1 MISEDKV
8 KIILDL
14 QCKHAKGLAAFD
26 AGLSF
31 GICVEEKI
39 KANIQ
44 INYLVNTLY
53 RYTPFTT
60 TITNADMITI
70 DIADTDLLE
79 VYTITVAYGAV
90 TLASFVGT
98 GTQES
103 VVDQLVTLINA
114 GTLTHNYSCVNDGNS
129 LYLYTYDVGASY
141 ADTLT
146 LTYSEADLITTELS
160 MTATPLDESQL
171 YLILDVMNCLSLEEV
186 CAIVTETRRLLGLCG
201 C

>member
-1 MISEDKV
+1 MLEVDRI
-8 KIILDL
+8 KIIQDL

-26 AGLSF
+26 TSLSF
-31 GICVEEKI
+31 GLCVEEKI

-44 INYLVNTLY
+44 INYLVDTLY

-60 TITNADMITI
+60 TVTNADMITI
-70 DIADTDLLE
+70 DIANTDPLE
-79 VYTITVAYGAV
+79 VYEITVAYGTT

-103 VVDQLVTLINA
+103 VVDQLVTLIND
-114 GTLTHNYSCVNDGNS
+114 GTLTHNYYCVSDGNT
-129 LYLYTYDVGASY
+129 LYLYTYDVGSTY

-146 LTYSEADLITTELS
+146 LTYSEANSITTELS
-160 MTATPLDESQL
+160 MTATALDETQL
-171 YLILDVMNCLSLEEV
+171 YRILDILNCLSLEEV
-186 CAIVTETRRLLGLCG
+186 CAIVTEIRRLLGLCG